1 MMYKLVFALFGF
13 LFVVGCEQQA
23 PPTEQIYPWQVTRLP
38 DGGSRVFGIQ
48 FNQTTLEG
56 ARSILG
62 TRYDEG
68 LFENP
73 DGSLSLEI
81 YFNEVTL
88 GGLSGKYILLL
99 DAPPSQLKAIKQRAT
114 RSKRMESGARRYR
127 MAPADRE
134 KLDSMVISA
143 LSYIPYTN
151 LDEEMIRQR
160 FGLPDDIIVLKE
172 GKRHWLY
179 PDKGLDLLL
188 DDDGKELLQYVAPRD
203 FERVRKPLLRQ
214 VGS

>member
-1 MMYKLVFALFGF
+1 MYKFWIPLFVLVFVA
-13 LFVVGCEQQA
+13 GCEQQA
-23 PPTEQIYPWQVTRLP
+23 PPTEHIYPWQITRLP

-56 ARSILG
+56 ARAILG

-73 DGSLSLEI
+73 DGTLSLEI

-88 GGLSGKYILLL
+88 GGLSGKFILLL
-99 DAPPSQLKAIKQRAT
+99 DAPASQLQALRQRAPG
-114 RSKRMESGARRYR
+114 SKQMESGARRYR
-127 MAPADRE
+127 IAPADLER
-134 KLDSMVISA
+134 LDSMVVSA

-160 FGLPDDIIVLKE
+160 FGLPADIIPIE
-172 GKRHWLY
+172 PGKRHWLY
-179 PDKGLDLLL
+179 PAKGLDLLL
-188 DDDGKELLQYVAPRD
+188 DDEGKELLQYVAPRD
-203 FERVRKPLLRQ
+203 FERVRQPLLRQ
-214 VGS
+214 FDS

>member
-1 MMYKLVFALFGF
+1 MMYKLWFT
-13 LFVVGCEQQA
+13 LFVVLFVAGCEQQA
-23 PPTEQIYPWQVTRLP
+23 PPIEQIYPWQITRLP

-48 FNQTTLEG
+48 FNHTTLEG
-56 ARSILG
+56 ALAILG

-88 GGLSGKYILLL
+88 GGLSGKFILLL
-99 DAPPSQLKAIKQRAT
+99 DASPSKLQAIKQRAIG
-114 RSKRMESGARRYR
+114 SKRMESGARRYH
-127 MAPADRE
+127 MAPEDRE
-134 KLDSMVISA
+134 KLGSIAISA

-160 FGLPDDIIVLKE
+160 FGLPDDIIPIEE
-172 GKRHWLY
+172 GKSHWLY
-179 PDKGLDLLL
+179 SGKGLDLLL

-203 FERVRKPLLRQ
+203 FERVRQPLLRRIDA
-214 VGS
+214 

>member
-1 MMYKLVFALFGF
+1 MMYKLWVALFVL
-13 LFVVGCEQQA
+13 LFVVGCEQQT
-23 PPTEQIYPWQVTRLP
+23 PPTEQIYPWQITRLP
-38 DGGSRVFGIQ
+38 DGSSRVFGIQ
-48 FNQTTLEG
+48 FNHTTLES
-56 ARSILG
+56 ARAVLG

-88 GGLSGKYILLL
+88 GGLSGKFILLL
-99 DAPPSQLKAIKQRAT
+99 DAPPSQLQAIKQRAT
-114 RSKRMESGARRYR
+114 GSKRMESGARRYR

-134 KLDSMVISA
+134 QLGSMAISA

-160 FGLPDDIIVLKE
+160 FGLPDDIIPLEE

-203 FERVRKPLLRQ
+203 FERVRQPLLRQ
-214 VGS
+214 IDS